1 MEFHSLEKSIDF
13 ERPIASTDDESTPK
27 STEDANGI
35 RMARSPI
42 SDVPFI
48 PVDLMKSS
56 VNKIQKVKA
65 YSAGSWRKIGHYSS
79 RNFYKTIQYPFPVKF
94 CSFLKRLALFFVT
107 PFISDKMLIIIS
119 MNDCIPDFSH
129 EIPVSCYS
137 AYLPC
142 SQFYS
147 REGLQPFSFHSITRK
162 CLAGIKDTCVYI
174 PPRLTCRQISN
185 CLKKNS
191 KRLIGHGNVIN
202 AREIRSGGSLLPAT
216 RDATGNNGEWLSY
229 RRGLMKSSKLPRFS
243 CIGQITLRPRSPS
256 RIFLRNRITRK
267 HRINET
273 PSQMYGDLPAPSLLL
288 NSISYDSIIRD
299 KGLTD
304 ELLLFYSFRILYR
317 VLYYFIIL

>member
-35 RMARSPI
+35 RKARSPI
-42 SDVPFI
+42 FDVPFI
-48 PVDLMKSS
+48 PVDLMKSP

-79 RNFYKTIQYPFPVKF
+79 RNFYKTVQYPFPVKF
-94 CSFLKRLALFFVT
+94 CSFLERLALFFVT
-107 PFISDKMLIIIS
+107 PFISDKMLIKIS
-119 MNDCIPDFSH
+119 MNDCIPGFSH

-147 REGLQPFSFHSITRK
+147 REGLQPFSFHSITRQ

-174 PPRLTCRQISN
+174 PPRLTCRQVSN

-216 RDATGNNGEWLSY
+216 RDANNGEWLSY

-288 NSISYDSIIRD
+288 NSISYDSIFRD

-304 ELLLFYSFRILYR
+304 ELLLFYSFHILYR
-317 VLYYFIIL
+317 VLYYFIIF

>member
-35 RMARSPI
+35 RMAHSPI
-42 SDVPFI
+42 SYVSFI
-48 PVDLMKSS
+48 PLDLMKSP

-65 YSAGSWRKIGHYSS
+65 YSASSWRKIGHYSS
-79 RNFYKTIQYPFPVKF
+79 RNFYKTIQYPFAAKC
-94 CSFLKRLALFFVT
+94 CSCFEHLVLFFVT
-107 PFISDKMLIIIS
+107 SFISDKLLIKIS
-119 MNDCIPDFSH
+119 INDCIPGFSH
-129 EIPVSCYS
+129 EMLVPRYS

-147 REGLQPFSFHSITRK
+147 REGLQPFLFHSITRK

-174 PPRLTCRQISN
+174 PPRLTCRQVSN

-202 AREIRSGGSLLPAT
+202 AREIRSESSLLSAT

-229 RRGLMKSSKLPRFS
+229 RRGLMKSSKLPWFS
-243 CIGQITLRPRSPS
+243 CIGQITPRPRSPS

-273 PSQMYGDLPAPSLLL
+273 PFQMYGDLPAPSLLL
-288 NSISYDSIIRD
+288 NSISYDSIFRD

-304 ELLLFYSFRILYR
+304 ELL
-317 VLYYFIIL
+317 